1 MSWEYK
7 RALSAKL
14 KSRFKHREGLN
25 NDSKTNKRRN
35 TREKTTATER
45 QRLEKNKN
53 DPVLRANQQE
63 KERQKYLTKK
73 SKGIILPIG
82 EMSPR

>member
-14 KSRFKHREGLN
+14 KSRFKHRKGLN
-25 NDSKTNKRRN
+25 NDSKTDKRRN

-45 QRLEKNKN
+45 QRLEKVKVILYYEQINK
-53 DPVLRANQQE
+53 
-63 KERQKYLTKK
+63 KK
-73 SKGIILPIG
+73 KDKNI
-82 EMSPR
+82 